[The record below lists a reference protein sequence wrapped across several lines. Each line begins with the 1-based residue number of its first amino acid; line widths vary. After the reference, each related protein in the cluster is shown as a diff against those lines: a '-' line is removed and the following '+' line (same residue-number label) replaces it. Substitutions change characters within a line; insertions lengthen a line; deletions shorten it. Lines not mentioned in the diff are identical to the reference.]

1 MPLIPRRRVGRL
13 GIFLGGRACA
23 RTLAVALTLAVG
35 PGSPPARAAE
45 GLYLTW
51 NDCAA
56 GAGVPSLTGGCGSN
70 AGDQRLYLAFT
81 LGAPLDEVL
90 GIEAVV
96 DLQAGTTALPD
107 WWHFEPANPGLGQP
121 AGCRFGSLSASQD
134 YTGHAACVDPWLNR
148 GTPLIQG
155 YTPGDPRGGTAQARI
170 KVVETLPAPFV
181 ASLTAGPMVH
191 GVIVVI
197 DNQKTS
203 GAGFCAGC
211 LTRVCLV
218 LNSIWIRRTLDA
230 TGGDQL
236 LVQTVTP
243 GSNWAVWQQ
252 GTALDCTAVPV
263 RRATWGQIKSL
274 YR

>member
-23 RTLAVALTLAVG
+23 RTLAVALTLARG

-134 YTGHAACVDPWLNR
+134 YTGHAASGTPWLNR
-148 GTPLIQG
+148 GTPLVQG
-155 YTPGDPRGGTAQARI
+155 YTPGDPRGGTARARI
-170 KVVETLPAPFV
+170 KRARPGRGGGSWARGARAPRPSRGGRAGGPRPPPPSSRPPPTPRPASTSPGTRPTASPAPRP
-181 ASLTAGPMVH
+181 T
-191 GVIVVI
+191 
-197 DNQKTS
+197 
-203 GAGFCAGC
+203 
-211 LTRVCLV
+211 
-218 LNSIWIRRTLDA
+218 
-230 TGGDQL
+230 
-236 LVQTVTP
+236 
-243 GSNWAVWQQ
+243 
-252 GTALDCTAVPV
+252 
-263 RRATWGQIKSL
+263 
-274 YR
+274 